1 MDATGPTKVERKLV
15 AILAADVVGYSRLM
29 GADEEDTFA
38 RLKAHRRELIDP
50 QVVEHHGRVVK
61 LTGDGLLIEFPSVV
75 EAVRCAVKIQ
85 QVIADR
91 NAQIA
96 PEKRIEF
103 RIGINLGDVIVEDGD
118 IYGDGVNIAARLE
131 ATAVPGGICISA
143 RVLDEI
149 RTKVD
154 LEYEDLGERQL
165 KNIAHPV
172 RAYHV
177 RNRDAAIA
185 TVPPLGAQPL
195 ALPDKPSIAVLSFT
209 NMSGNP
215 DQEFLGDGIAEDVL
229 TELSRLRWLF
239 VIARNSSFTYK
250 GKAVDIK
257 QVGRE
262 LGVRYVLE
270 GSVRR
275 SGNRVRVTGQL
286 IDAISGAHVWADRYD
301 RQLDDIFA
309 VQDEITAAVAAAIA
323 PAIVDAEQH
332 RAVRKPPEN
341 LGAWEAYQRGLW
353 HMSKQRGRSERLGA
367 HLLPT
372 GDRPRCKLCPR
383 LLRLATT
390 YLLGGLVYQQRAKPK
405 RVKLAE
411 PLARQAVALDG
422 HDADVLTRV
431 GLRLN
436 QKGDRE
442 GALREAEQALLMSP
456 NCVDA
461 YGLKGAVLIFSGR
474 HDEGRAALEACL
486 PLSPRDPRRAI
497 RLSHLAASHYL
508 EGNYSVAVE
517 TARRSVG
524 NFPSIPQC
532 FPG

>member
-1 MDATGPTKVERKLV
+1 M
-15 AILAADVVGYSRLM
+15 
-29 GADEEDTFA
+29 
-38 RLKAHRRELIDP
+38 
-50 QVVEHHGRVVK
+50 
-61 LTGDGLLIEFPSVV
+61 
-75 EAVRCAVKIQ
+75 
-85 QVIADR
+85 
-91 NAQIA
+91 
-96 PEKRIEF
+96 
-103 RIGINLGDVIVEDGD
+103 IVEDGD
-118 IYGDGVNIAARLE
+118 IYGDDVNIAARLE

-185 TVPPLGAQPL
+185 PVLPLDAQPL
-195 ALPDKPSIAVLSFT
+195 TLPDKPSIAVLPFT

-341 LGAWEAYQRGLW
+341 LGAWEAYLRGLW
-353 HMSKQRGRSERLGA
+353 HLSKSEVAANDLARTFFQQAIALDA
-367 HLLPT
+367 NFAPAY
-372 GDRPRCKLCPR
+372 CC
-383 LLRLATT
+383 LATT
-390 YLLGGLVYQQRAKPK
+390 YLLGGSIYQTTSQAEG
-405 RVKLAE
+405 VKLAE

-422 HDADVLTRV
+422 HDATLLTQVGFVLS
-431 GLRLN
+431 
-436 QKGDRE
+436 QKGDRD
-442 GALREAEQALLMSP
+442 GALRVAEQALSMSP

-461 YGLKGAVLIFSGR
+461 YGLKGACLVFLGR

-486 PLSPRDPRRAI
+486 SLSPRDPRRAI
-497 RLSHLAASHYL
+497 RLTHLAASHYL

-517 TARRSVG
+517 TARCSVRQ
-524 NFPSIPQC
+524 FPQYPATLPWLAAALGQLGKHDEARAVIQSLSAMLPSSLDAYIELRLALARREDHEHILEGLRKAGWQR
-532 FPG
+532 PG